1 MPWRWGKKRKA
12 SCPLLAQ
19 KPISHENTPGRK
31 QRPRVFIC
39 ESDCWCFP
47 CRYRQ
52 PGKHITDQTRNSP
65 GMSTSSPA
73 NCHQPRVS
81 DALIGLLLFL
91 QLSQGVS
98 QIARKPQTKANGRG
112 IEGGREGCRFP
123 SPGPSFSS
131 CLLLSQAKEA
141 GAGLQQE
148 ALASHL
154 ACKSLKK

>member
-31 QRPRVFIC
+31 QRPLVFIC

-65 GMSTSSPA
+65 GMSTSSPP

-98 QIARKPQTKANGRG
+98 QIAPKPQTKANGRG
-112 IEGGREGCRFP
+112 IEGGREDAGSLLLVPP
-123 SPGPSFSS
+123 SAAAPS
-131 CLLLSQAKEA
+131 CLRPKR
-141 GAGLQQE
+141 QE
-148 ALASHL
+148 QVSNRRP
-154 ACKSLKK
+154 